1 MNSTEE
7 TLRRAMRTL
16 AEEATVITEAKDR
29 LSHDGLPRALLPL
42 MAAAVAA
49 ILVVSVVIVKRDLGG
64 LENAPVSE
72 AGKHLVVRDLAL
84 ALPWGIHFSADL
96 TSDERTTV
104 TGTSVD
110 PDLVLDQA
118 EGFIWDNT
126 SDTDMEPEFVTISRS
141 KPVSLNLTLRPRCD
155 LDVDW
160 SRVPITVETDEGSFV
175 MQAATPDLPRLAERW
190 CASPMQVVPGSGS
203 ASADW
208 CEVRREFD
216 FINPGG
222 RQATIKL
229 EASEWEAEPLVLA
242 EGQAQGTMVLTSD
255 HACDLPKEKTQFT
268 VVYGDGSSETIT
280 GPEPLHNM

>member
-7 TLRRAMRTL
+7 TLRRGMQTL
-16 AEEATVITEAKDR
+16 AEEATVITEARDR
-29 LSHDGLPRALLPL
+29 SSRGRLPRVALPL
-42 MAAAVAA
+42 MAAAAAA
-49 ILVVSVVIVKRDLGG
+49 ILVVTVVIARSDVGG
-64 LENAPVSE
+64 LGNAPVSE
-72 AGKHLVVRDLAL
+72 TGKHLVVRDLAL
-84 ALPWGIHFSADL
+84 ALPWGIHLSADL

-118 EGFIWDNT
+118 KGFIWDNT
-126 SDTDMEPEFVTISRS
+126 SDTDMEPAFVTISGSRA
-141 KPVSLNLTLRPRCD
+141 VSLNLTLRPRCD